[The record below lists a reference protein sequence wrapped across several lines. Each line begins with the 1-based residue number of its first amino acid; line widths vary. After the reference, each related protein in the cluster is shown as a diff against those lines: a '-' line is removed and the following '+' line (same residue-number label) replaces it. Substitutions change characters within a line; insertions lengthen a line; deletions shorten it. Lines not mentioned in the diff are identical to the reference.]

1 MSLSKKEKLKVLS
14 VDPVQYR
21 CPRCGSLLMEKIG
34 MNFDENFGKIIA
46 YCTNDSFQMNLE
58 LSRYGLIP
66 EGYLQNIEKG
76 ILDRSEG
83 WYERWDLKDMKN
95 GWLLKPKKKK

>member
-1 MSLSKKEKLKVLS
+1 MNSRKEKIKVLS
-14 VDPVQYR
+14 VDPQQYR

-34 MNFDENFGKIIA
+34 MDCDENFGKIIA

-58 LSRYGLIP
+58 LSRFGLIP
-66 EGYLQNIEKG
+66 TGYLENIEKG

-83 WYERWDLKDMKN
+83 WYERWDLKKTQN
-95 GWLLKPKKKK
+95 GWTLKPKAEK

>member
-1 MSLSKKEKLKVLS
+1 MNSGKEKIKVLS
-14 VDPVQYR
+14 VDPQQYR

-34 MNFDENFGKIIA
+34 MDCENFGKIVA

-58 LSRYGLIP
+58 LSRFGLIP
-66 EGYLQNIEKG
+66 TGYLENIEKG

-83 WYERWDLKDMKN
+83 WYERWDLKKIQN
-95 GWLLKPKKKK
+95 GWTLKPKAEK